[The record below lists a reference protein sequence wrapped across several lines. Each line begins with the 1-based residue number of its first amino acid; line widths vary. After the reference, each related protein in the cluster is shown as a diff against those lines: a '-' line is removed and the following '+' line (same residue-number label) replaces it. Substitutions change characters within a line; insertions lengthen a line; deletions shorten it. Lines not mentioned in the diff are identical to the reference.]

1 MSAKK
6 AQLSSRLREILSA
19 LVPKGHR
26 KLASYEVAGKSSKK
40 NLRIPNPQRRGRGI
54 SVEPKSKNKFNPIR
68 TTYSDDVAPDGALIF
83 LT

>member
-6 AQLSSRLREILSA
+6 AQLSFRLREILSA

-40 NLRIPNPQRRGRGI
+40 NLRPAAVRLKSGAKATAVQTLARLSGSPKFREASGLRRVHRR
-54 SVEPKSKNKFNPIR
+54 F
-68 TTYSDDVAPDGALIF
+68 
-83 LT
+83 